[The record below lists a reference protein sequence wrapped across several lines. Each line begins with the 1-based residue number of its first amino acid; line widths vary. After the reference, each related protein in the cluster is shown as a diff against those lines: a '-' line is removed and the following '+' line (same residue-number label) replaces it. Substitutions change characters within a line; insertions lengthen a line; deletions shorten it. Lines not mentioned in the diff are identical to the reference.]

1 MAQRR
6 FPQAALSALA
16 LALCLTS
23 TARPDDP
30 LEEARRRREI
40 AIQQIEADVRQ
51 AVREVNELARTNPAK
66 AVARLRALIE
76 TLDDDTA
83 LTPARRDSLKA
94 MAKGRIRDLEADA
107 ARRGARAADD
117 AERSAKTMQRRA
129 ADDRRADES
138 ARIARG
144 LRDAEA
150 LRSAGRPGDANQAQ
164 SDLARRYPDSPAA
177 TAGRVIA
184 DRSAQVTGG
193 RRATADARNG
203 YQGVMTSVD
212 RSAVA
217 EAGDYTLPA
226 DWRERISRP
235 TRTNAPKMTE
245 QEKATL
251 KALSTSIRAELS
263 EKPLSAVI
271 DYLQEATGVSI
282 VADKK
287 TLESAG
293 ASYETPIT
301 TRFKQATLRT
311 VLKKVLADVGL
322 TYVVKDGVVQ
332 VVTPEEARSTMTVR
346 TYYVGDLAGVTDV
359 RLGPLLSDLQM
370 RAAIAQLVETIVTSV
385 EPNSWE
391 SRGAQGGGTVTFDPI
406 TMSLIVKQTAEV
418 HYMLGGL
425 GR

>member
-6 FPQAALSALA
+6 FPTAALSALA
-16 LALCLTS
+16 FALCLTS
-23 TARPDDP
+23 PARPDDP

-40 AIQQIEADVRQ
+40 AVQQIEADVRQ

-66 AVARLRALIE
+66 AVTRLRQLIE
-76 TLDDDTA
+76 MLDDDTA

-117 AERSAKTMQRRA
+117 AERSAKTLQRRA

-144 LRDAEA
+144 LRDAES
-150 LRSAGRPGDANQAQ
+150 LRSAGRPGEANQVQ

-184 DRSAQVTGG
+184 DRSAQVAGG
-193 RRATADARNG
+193 RRVGADARNG
-203 YQGVMTSVD
+203 FQGAMESVG

-217 EAGDYTLPA
+217 EAGDYNLPA

-235 TRTNAPKMTE
+235 TRTGGPKMTE

-251 KALSTSIRAELS
+251 KALGTSIRAELT

-287 TLESAG
+287 TLEAAG

-301 TRFKQATLRT
+301 TRLKQATLRT

-322 TYVVKDGVVQ
+322 TYVIKDGVVQ

-346 TYYVGDLAGVTDV
+346 TYYIGDLAGVADV
-359 RLGPLLSDLQM
+359 RLGPLLGDLQA
-370 RAAIAQLVETIVTSV
+370 RAAIAQIVDMIVTSI

-391 SRGAQGGGTVTFDPI
+391 SRGAQGGGTITFDPI

-418 HYMLGGL
+418 HFMLGGI